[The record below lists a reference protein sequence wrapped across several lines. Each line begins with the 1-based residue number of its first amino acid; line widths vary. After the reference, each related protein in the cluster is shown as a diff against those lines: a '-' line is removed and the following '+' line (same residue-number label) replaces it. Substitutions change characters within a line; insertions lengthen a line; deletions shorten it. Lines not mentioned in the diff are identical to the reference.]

1 MNCGFPFSMV
11 DSLLLALFPTL
22 KFTRVIN
29 RANDDCREING
40 VKGGCSFLKRGIGQM
55 GQMRFHTSYMTDAEL
70 QRLRRCYMV
79 GMEGIAWERELS
91 ISEKMLVIDRST
103 HESGKLFVPWLR
115 MDGVEVILSTSSL
128 REQEA
133 EYHLEVE
140 LARGTLNRLR
150 NYLANRNQHFEIS
163 AAYQSLLNKSQQSFM
178 NAVLPTDDP
187 ESSQRNAA
195 DSIETALE
203 LIELVVLEDAGHAV
217 EIRYQA
223 GGLKPLIGIEMP
235 VVPESEQ
242 SQQQIDEIFNTVT
255 IPFNWRTLSP
265 DTDKFNFDE
274 IDGPLHW
281 ALQHDKKII
290 AGPLVRL
297 TDESIPEW
305 MYLWES
311 DFTAFQNYLV
321 NYVGEVIQRYKGRV
335 HVWHCAAGLNSM
347 TGLRFSEE
355 QVVRIAVD
363 VVETIRRID
372 AKTPIV
378 MSFDVPWGGYAA
390 DRRTDLSPL
399 QFAEALV
406 RGDIGLNGIGL
417 ELNFGD
423 GPNECGL
430 YDSLAINALMSRWSQ
445 LQLPLVLSISTENK
459 CILPG
464 VVDGDLSDSDE
475 LNDAVDSPSAG
486 LGSNEVA
493 NLLMV
498 LASQGTTQAI
508 LWNQLSDTPER
519 RAGLYTDVGQ
529 SKPLIND
536 IRRLCKEQLGI

>member
-1 MNCGFPFSMV
+1 
-11 DSLLLALFPTL
+11 
-22 KFTRVIN
+22 
-29 RANDDCREING
+29 
-40 VKGGCSFLKRGIGQM
+40 M
-55 GQMRFHTSYMTDAEL
+55 GQIRFHTSYVTDAEQ

-79 GMEGIAWERELS
+79 GMEGIAWERELR
-91 ISEKMLVIDRST
+91 ISEKMLVIERST

-115 MDGVEVILSTSSL
+115 ADGVEVILSTSNL

-150 NYLANRNQHFEIS
+150 NYLANRDQYFDLS
-163 AAYQSLLNKSQQSFM
+163 TAYQSLLDQSQQSFM
-178 NAVLPTDDP
+178 NAVLSTDEDP
-187 ESSQRNAA
+187 ENSQRDAA
-195 DSIETALE
+195 NSIETALE
-203 LIELVVLEDAGHAV
+203 LIELVLLEDAGHAV
-217 EIRYQA
+217 EVRYQA
-223 GGLKPLIGIEMP
+223 GGTKPLIGIEMP
-235 VVPESEQ
+235 GVPDSEQ
-242 SQQQIDEIFNTVT
+242 SQQQIDETFDTVT
-255 IPFNWRTLSP
+255 IPFNWRALSP

-281 ALQHDKKII
+281 ALQHDKKVI

-363 VVETIRRID
+363 IVETIRRID
-372 AKTPIV
+372 SKTPIV

-423 GPNECGL
+423 GPNDCGL
-430 YDSLAINALMSRWSQ
+430 HDCLAINALMNRWSQ

-459 CILPG
+459 SILC
-464 VVDGDLSDSDE
+464 DAADYELSDSDDF
-475 LNDAVDSPSAG
+475 NDTDDMSDVG

-498 LASQGTTQAI
+498 LASQSATQAI
-508 LWNQLSDTPER
+508 LWNQLNDTPER
-519 RAGLYTDVGQ
+519 RAGLYTCNGQ
-529 SKPLIND
+529 TKPLIND

>member
-1 MNCGFPFSMV
+1 
-11 DSLLLALFPTL
+11 
-22 KFTRVIN
+22 
-29 RANDDCREING
+29 
-40 VKGGCSFLKRGIGQM
+40 M
-55 GQMRFHTSYMTDAEL
+55 GQMRFHTSCVTDAEQ

-79 GMEGIAWERELS
+79 GMEGIAWERELRV
-91 ISEKMLVIDRST
+91 SEKRLVIDRFT

-115 MDGVEVILSTSSL
+115 ADSVEVILSTSNL

-133 EYHLEVE
+133 EYYLEVE

-150 NYLANRNQHFEIS
+150 NYLADRDQYFELS
-163 AAYQSLLNKSQQSFM
+163 AAYQSLLDQSQQSFM
-178 NAVLPTDDP
+178 NAVLSTADP

-195 DSIETALE
+195 DSIEAALE
-203 LIELVVLEDAGHAV
+203 LIELVLLEDAGHSV
-217 EIRYQA
+217 EVRYQA
-223 GGLKPLIGIEMP
+223 GGMKPLIGIEMP
-235 VVPESEQ
+235 VVPVSEQ
-242 SQQQIDEIFNTVT
+242 SQQQIDETFNTIT
-255 IPFNWRTLSP
+255 IPFNWRALSP

-281 ALQHDKKII
+281 ASQRDKKII

-335 HVWHCAAGLNSM
+335 HVWHCAAGLNST

-378 MSFDVPWGGYAA
+378 MSFDMPWGGYAA

-430 YDSLAINALMSRWSQ
+430 YDGLAINALMTRWSQ
-445 LQLPLVLSISTENK
+445 LQLPLVLSVSTENK
-459 CILPG
+459 PILPDA
-464 VVDGDLSDSDE
+464 VDYDSSDSDD
-475 LNDAVDSPSAG
+475 LDDTVDRSSAS

-493 NLLMV
+493 NLLMI
-498 LASQGTTQAI
+498 LASQGATQAI
-508 LWNQLSDTPER
+508 LWNQLSDTPDR
-519 RAGLYTDVGQ
+519 RAGLYASDGQ
-529 SKPLIND
+529 TKPLIND
-536 IRRLCKEQLGI
+536 IQRLCKEQLGI